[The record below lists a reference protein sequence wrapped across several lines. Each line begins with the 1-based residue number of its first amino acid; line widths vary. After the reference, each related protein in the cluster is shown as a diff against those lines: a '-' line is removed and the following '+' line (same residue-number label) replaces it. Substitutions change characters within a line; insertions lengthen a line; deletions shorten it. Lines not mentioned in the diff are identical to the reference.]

1 MFTKTRNGE
10 RAGIRDRGRE
20 VRERVLNGNLDKN
33 PKWPIRGNK
42 QHQALDNT

>member
-10 RAGIRDRGRE
+10 RAGNRDRG
-20 VRERVLNGNLDKN
+20 RERVLNGNLDKN